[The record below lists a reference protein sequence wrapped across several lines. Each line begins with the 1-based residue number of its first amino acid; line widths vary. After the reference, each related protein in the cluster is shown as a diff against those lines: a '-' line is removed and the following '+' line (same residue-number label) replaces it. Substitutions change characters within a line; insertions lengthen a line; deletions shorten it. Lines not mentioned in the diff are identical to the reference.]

1 MFKKLSGFVFV
12 PLFFAVIF
20 IFALMLIRIFNL
32 SSPYVPNLIL
42 LFSLLGLLES
52 LFPLLEVKIS
62 RKEFFHDIFFT
73 VLNPVLMPVAW
84 YVLFYPL
91 FNLKFTLGGLIPNLS
106 LPMQV
111 LIIFIST
118 EFFRYWMHRLQHE
131 IPLLWRFHAVHH
143 CMPKFY
149 AYNQYLSHPV
159 DYFIRNVLSYTP
171 LIIFDFSPEAMALS
185 QTLSVTG
192 GMLSH
197 TNFNLDNG
205 FWNKVVATYQVHRW
219 HHSISPREANNN
231 YGVAILLWDHIFGSY
246 YFPQGKMVEKI
257 GIENKNYQ
265 YGNIRNLLLAPF
277 KK

>member
-1 MFKKLSGFVFV
+1 MRKFFGVTFV
-12 PLFFAVIF
+12 PLFFLLVF
-20 IFALMLIRIFNL
+20 TFALMMIKVFHL

-42 LFSLLGLLES
+42 LFSLLGLAETLY
-52 LFPLLEVKIS
+52 PLQDIKLN
-62 RKEFFHDIFFT
+62 RKDFFHDIFFT
-73 VLNPVLMPVAW
+73 ILNPVLMPVAW
-84 YVLFYPL
+84 YVLFFPL
-91 FNLKFTLGGLIPNLS
+91 FKLKITLGGLVPSLS
-106 LPMQV
+106 LPVQI

-118 EFFRYWMHRLQHE
+118 EFFRYWLHRWQHE
-131 IPLLWRFHAVHH
+131 IPFLWRFHAVHH
-143 CMPKFY
+143 CMPNFY
-149 AYNQYLSHPV
+149 TYNQYLSHPV

-219 HHSISPREANNN
+219 HHSILPKEANSN

-246 YFPQGKMVEKI
+246 FFPQDRVVEKI
-257 GIENKNYQ
+257 GITNQSYQ
-265 YGNIRNLLLAPF
+265 YGNIKNLLMAPF